1 MTHSAEA
8 KQKLDRAKVE
18 QFAATVLGHY
28 VGGAITY
35 MIDLGHRT
43 GLFDAAA
50 QGPATSVEL
59 ADRAGLQER
68 YVREWASALAA
79 GGVLTYD
86 ATDGRFTLPLEHAAC
101 LTDLGPNMAPVSLF
115 QAHMGKTLG
124 DVATAFRDGGGV
136 PYSKFR
142 PEFTDVM
149 DGLSRRTFDGHLV
162 DEIVPLAPGL
172 PEQLTTGARV
182 ADVGCGTGHST
193 NVLAQAFPRST
204 FAGFDYAEEVVER
217 ARKEAAELGLRNV
230 TFELADISRLRVEQ
244 AFDVAVSFDTIHD
257 QANPAGAI
265 ASVYAALRPG
275 GTYLF
280 LEPYASSNLEDNIGN
295 PMAPMVYAISTL
307 HCMTVSL
314 AEGGA
319 GLGTACG
326 EQKFRELLEGAGFVD
341 LAVTAPAPG
350 DPMGAI
356 FVTRKPG

>member
-1 MTHSAEA
+1 MT
-8 KQKLDRAKVE
+8 KQELDRGKVE

-28 VGGAITY
+28 VGGAITF

-50 QGPATSVEL
+50 QGPATSAEL
-59 ADRAGLQER
+59 AARAGLQER
-68 YVREWASALAA
+68 YVREWASALAM
-79 GGVLTYD
+79 GGILRYD
-86 ATDGRFTLPLEHAAC
+86 ASDGTFTLPPEHAAC

-124 DVATAFRDGGGV
+124 DVAVAFREGGGV

-172 PEQLTTGARV
+172 PEQLTAGARV
-182 ADVGCGTGHST
+182 ADIGCGTGHST

-204 FAGFDYAEEVVER
+204 FVGYDYSEEAVER
-217 ARKEAAELGLRNV
+217 ARKEAAEMGLADV
-230 TFELADISRLRVEQ
+230 SFELADVSRLHVTEP
-244 AFDVAVSFDTIHD
+244 FDVAVSFDTIHD
-257 QANPAGAI
+257 QADPAGAV
-265 ASVYAALRPG
+265 ASVHSALRPG

-280 LEPYASSNLEDNIGN
+280 LEPYASSNLEDNIAN
-295 PMAPMVYAISTL
+295 PMAPMIYAISTL

-326 EQKFRELLEGAGFVD
+326 EQKFRELLTAAGFAD
-341 LAVTAPAPG
+341 IDVTAPAPG

-356 FVTRKPG
+356 FVARKPA